1 MGAVKEGGLGE
12 YLTTFN
18 ALQRIPRRDVT
29 GGRLRPSP
37 NRHLAEMVYLS
48 EPQEGEDRFHL
59 G

>member
-1 MGAVKEGGLGE
+1 MGE

-48 EPQEGEDRFHL
+48 NHRKGKIDSTWARM
-59 G
+59 

>member
-1 MGAVKEGGLGE
+1 MKEGGLGE